1 MEMRSTR
8 ATSAVERLNSRSG
21 DLRYSMVRTSAE
33 LFYLVQVQASAAGAG
48 AGTPVKLC
56 EPMALDEF
64 AQFVHA
70 YGPQKPKRVSKL
82 DVAFE
87 KQLGTRRP
95 ISGQEENND

>member
-1 MEMRSTR
+1 MRSTR

-33 LFYLVQVQASAAGAG
+33 LFYLVQVQSSNAGAG
-48 AGTPVKLC
+48 APIKLC

-64 AQFVHA
+64 AQFVNA

-87 KQLGTRRP
+87 KQLGARRP
-95 ISGQEENND
+95 VSGQEENND

>member
-1 MEMRSTR
+1 MRSTR

-21 DLRYSMVRTSAE
+21 DVRYSMVRTSSE
-33 LFYLVQVQASAAGAG
+33 LFYLVQVQVGDGGTGA
-48 AGTPVKLC
+48 PIKLC
-56 EPMALDEF
+56 EPMPLDEF
-64 AQFVHA
+64 AQFVNA

-87 KQLGTRRP
+87 KQLGVRRP